1 MRFLHEERKVLHYD
15 VKLRNVMINLNKK
28 TGKAEAYLGDFG
40 LSRHDASEDC
50 AKHQEVA
57 RSEDQPSTSKF
68 LEREIPTM
76 SGAAPE
82 GIQLESID
90 VESSHVASS
99 AQCPTTSSNDR
110 GISGNEAAQE
120 SHHAVN
126 VAAGEGGEKKNVDNL
141 RKAMDRKNFSG
152 TRYFA
157 APEVVGLQLNF

>member
-1 MRFLHEERKVLHYD
+1 
-15 VKLRNVMINLNKK
+15 MINLNKK

-57 RSEDQPSTSKF
+57 RREDQPSTSKF

-90 VESSHVASS
+90 VESSS

-126 VAAGEGGEKKNVDNL
+126 VTAGEGGEKKNVDKL

-157 APEVVGLQLNF
+157 APEVVGLQLNY